1 MLDAFETANGFDPL
15 DPADASQ
22 DADSDG
28 FNNLQ
33 EFLAGTDPQDP
44 NSKPDGQ
51 DELIIDFGPGIGL
64 WVRRNDSSWAKLHS
78 LSPEAMATGD
88 MDGNGQD
95 EVIIDFGPGIGL
107 WVRRN
112 DSSWA
117 KLHSLSPEAM
127 VSGNMDGI

>member
-1 MLDAFETANGFDPL
+1 M
-15 DPADASQ
+15 
-22 DADSDG
+22 
-28 FNNLQ
+28 
-33 EFLAGTDPQDP
+33 
-44 NSKPDGQ
+44 
-51 DELIIDFGPGIGL
+51 IIDFGPGIGL
-64 WVRRNDSSWAKLHS
+64 WVRRNDSSWAKLDS

-95 EVIIDFGPGIGL
+95 EVITDFGPGIGL